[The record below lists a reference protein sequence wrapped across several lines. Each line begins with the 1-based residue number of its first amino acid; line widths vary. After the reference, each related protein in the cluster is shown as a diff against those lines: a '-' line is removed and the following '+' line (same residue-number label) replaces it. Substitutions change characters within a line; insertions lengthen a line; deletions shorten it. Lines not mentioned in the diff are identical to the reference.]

1 LDQSNVFN
9 TLVAGF
15 GNSFRQDDGV
25 ARVVVNG
32 LRKRLGRPPLD
43 TLDDGFGD
51 LGHPVDTVVL
61 HQLVPELAEDLR
73 HYDLVIFVDAHV
85 GTSMP
90 EPIHEERIAETYR
103 SPFVY
108 HQTHPSTVLAL
119 TRHMYD
125 AAPAAYLVSLL
136 GHDFDF
142 GEGLSAATAQLVEPA
157 IDRILARIAASIR
170 EGAAEVG
177 AAGGHEELTDHA

>member
-1 LDQSNVFN
+1 MDRSYNFH

-15 GNSFRQDDGV
+15 GNAFRQDDGV
-25 ARVVVNG
+25 ARAVVDG
-32 LRKRLGRPPLD
+32 LRRRFGRPPLD
-43 TLDDGFGD
+43 ALDDGFGD

-61 HQLVPELAEDLR
+61 HQLVPELAEDLT

-90 EPIHEERIAETYR
+90 EPIHEEQIAVTYR

-119 TRHMYD
+119 TEHMFGS
-125 AAPAAYLVSLL
+125 APDAYLISLL

-142 GEGLSAATAQLVEPA
+142 GEGLSEATANLVEPA
-157 IDRILARIAASIR
+157 IDRILARIAASTR
-170 EGAAEVG
+170 ERAAQ
-177 AAGGHEELTDHA
+177 AANLEGGPSGDA